1 VLALCVNHL
10 RRMAQGGSGEQHRGC
25 RERLPRAFG
34 GFPSMWGGW
43 DAACSRIE
51 GTASAGGMN
60 FFRS

>member
-10 RRMAQGGSGEQHRGC
+10 RRMAQGESGEQHLGC

-51 GTASAGGMN
+51 ETASAGGMN